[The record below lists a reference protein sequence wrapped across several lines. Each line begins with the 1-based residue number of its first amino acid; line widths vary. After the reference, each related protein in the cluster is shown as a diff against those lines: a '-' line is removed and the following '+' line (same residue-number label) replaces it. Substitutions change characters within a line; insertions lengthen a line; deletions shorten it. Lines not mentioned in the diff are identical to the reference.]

1 MIHLSPLRFS
11 WHPQEGP
18 SATRNTL
25 SSWNRQNPAGGTQKV
40 NCRFIGVI
48 NLDEF
53 SAIHGRGYFIEIPER
68 VLLAHFHFLK
78 PALIE
83 MPVNLATSKRYPIKS
98 VD

>member
-1 MIHLSPLRFS
+1 MIHLSPLRFHR
-11 WHPQEGP
+11 HPQEGL

-25 SSWNRQNPAGGTQKV
+25 SSWDRQNPAGGTHEVK
-40 NCRFIGVI
+40 CRFIRAI
-48 NLDEF
+48 NLDEC
-53 SAIHGRGYFIEIPER
+53 SAIRGRRYFIEIPER

-78 PALIE
+78 LALIE

>member
-1 MIHLSPLRFS
+1 MIHLNPLRFS
-11 WHPQEGP
+11 WHPQEGL

-25 SSWNRQNPAGGTQKV
+25 SSWNRQNPAGGTHEVK
-40 NCRFIGVI
+40 CRFIRAI

-53 SAIHGRGYFIEIPER
+53 PAIHGRRYFIEIPER